1 MKKWIFGLGAAVLV
15 IAVGCTGL
23 VLHARN
29 NFKVQI
35 TVDGEDY
42 SDKSEAA
49 LKKALKEK
57 YAWNFTITKDDA
69 SYEVED
75 LISPEIDDVV
85 DTVFASIEEARSEWD
100 KQPFLKRLN
109 PDEDMETI
117 ASVSANV
124 EISDAAEKAMEIA
137 KALPSDWSDEAEDC
151 IITGFDSASRSFI
164 ISDGKDGYEV
174 DKEKTAEAIEK
185 VFAEKNFNTSI
196 PVVMSENASNV
207 QKSDY
212 KVIGTFTTH
221 TTASAPRNTNVRL
234 ACEAIDGTILQ
245 PGEQFSYNGVVGK
258 RTPEKGYQQAPAYNA
273 GETVMEYGGGVCQ
286 VSTTLYNAC
295 VAANFDY
302 DDRTGHT
309 FKPTYVTP
317 GQDATVSFDKP
328 DFKFTN
334 NTDKPIGIKMH
345 YENRTV
351 TAEIF
356 GVPTLEEGVTRYL
369 RSVCTETLPAPAVQ
383 YIEDPTLELGAQVV
397 EDGGSTGSV
406 WLTYVV
412 MEKDGQV
419 ISDEFLHRTKYRGH
433 TPVVRVN
440 TGGVGMPAAEP
451 APAEAAPAPVE
462 VPAEAPVEAAPAETA
477 PVVETPAI

>member
-15 IAVGCTGL
+15 IAVGTVGL

-29 NFKVQI
+29 NFKVSI
-35 TVDGEDY
+35 TIDGVDF
-42 SDKSEAA
+42 SDKSEAGA
-49 LKKALKEK
+49 KKALKEK
-57 YAWNFTITKDDA
+57 YPWNLTITKDGE

-75 LISPEIDDVV
+75 LITPEIET
-85 DTVFASIEEARSEWD
+85 TVADAYKEVEEARAEWD
-100 KQPFLKRLN
+100 KQPFLKRLM
-109 PDEDMETI
+109 PDEDSEVF
-117 ASVSANV
+117 ASIIANV
-124 EISDAAEKAMEIA
+124 EIADASEKAMAIA
-137 KALPSDWSDEAEDC
+137 ESLPSDWSDEAEDC
-151 IITGFDSASRSFI
+151 VITGFDSASRSFI

-174 DKEKTAEAIEK
+174 DKEKTAQEIEDT
-185 VFAEKNFNTSI
+185 FAAKDFDKEI
-196 PVVMSENASNV
+196 PVVMSAHASNV

-317 GQDATVSFDKP
+317 GQDATVSYDKP

-334 NTDKPIGIKMH
+334 NTDLPIGIKMH

-369 RSVCTETLPAPAVQ
+369 RSVCTETLGAPATQ
-383 YIEDPTLELGAQVV
+383 YVEDPALEMGAQVMV
-397 EDGGSTGSV
+397 DEGSTGSV

-412 MEKDGQV
+412 MEKNGQV

-433 TPVVRVN
+433 TPVIHVN
-440 TGGVGMPAAEP
+440 TGGAGI
-451 APAEAAPAPVE
+451 APAEAAPAEE
-462 VPAEAPVEAAPAETA
+462 VPA
-477 PVVETPAI
+477 I